1 MSLISLF
8 YSILIIIYLA
18 IGAAIVFHML
28 YYKINRRV
36 ATIMF
41 SIYIAGSILLL
52 ISNYSFFRSVS
63 WSNIFSGAGF

>member
-1 MSLISLF
+1 MPLIFLF
-8 YSILIIIYLA
+8 YFLIILVYLA

-41 SIYIAGSILLL
+41 FIYVAGSILLL
-52 ISNYSFFRSVS
+52 ISNYSFYRAVN
-63 WSNIFSGAGF
+63 WYNIFSGTGF

>member
-1 MSLISLF
+1 MSLVSLF
-8 YSILIIIYLA
+8 YSIIIFIYLV

-36 ATIMF
+36 AIIMF

-52 ISNYSFFRSVS
+52 VSNYSLFQSVS
-63 WSNIFSGAGF
+63 WNDIFSGAGF

>member
-8 YSILIIIYLA
+8 YSIIILIYLA

-41 SIYIAGSILLL
+41 FIYVVGGILLL
-52 ISNYSFFRSVS
+52 ISNYSLYRSVS
-63 WSNIFSGAGF
+63 WYNIFSGTGF

>member
-1 MSLISLF
+1 MPLVSFVYLILV
-8 YSILIIIYLA
+8 LIYLI

-41 SIYIAGSILLL
+41 FIYIAGSILLL
-52 ISNYSFFRSVS
+52 ISNYSFYRAVN
-63 WSNIFSGAGF
+63 WYNIFSSTGF